1 MQRADLQL
9 LVNQR
14 KPACVLDPALVLC
27 RAQGPLLASRLTQV
41 MEPWLT
47 RSFWQALDASE
58 LLLGRMD
65 HAEADTAAALSPAA
79 LSAWIALREGTEAG
93 AIPFRWVGDRL
104 PESQLQ
110 DTVDIDALDRYEIL
124 AEGLLQRC
132 QPRENQK
139 PGWRTRFDAVGAS
152 LDALVLSAL
161 LDGALLL
168 SPVSPANPAD
178 SEPAPVR
185 AALAAGL
192 RTTQLEPMP
201 AHSLFDAERSFVRQA
216 LAAAG
221 LAAVLEGGPRLAA
234 LHVLVCGDDD
244 TPAAGD
250 EPADPWARA
259 QVWWYLL

>member
-58 LLLGRMD
+58 LLLSHMD
-65 HAEADTAAALSPAA
+65 RAETDIARDPGAALSPAA

-110 DTVDIDALDRYEIL
+110 DGADIDALDRYELL
-124 AEGLLQRC
+124 AEGLMRRAQS
-132 QPRENQK
+132 QDKQK
-139 PGWRTRFDAVGAS
+139 PGWCKRFDAVGAS

-168 SPVSPANPAD
+168 SPAD
-178 SEPAPVR
+178 NDPAPV
-185 AALAAGL
+185 LAARVADL
-192 RTTQLEPMP
+192 RTTQLDPMP
-201 AHSLFDAERSFVRQA
+201 EHSLFGAERSFVRQA

-221 LAAVLEGGPRLAA
+221 LAALLESGPRLAA
-234 LHVLVCGDDD
+234 LHVLLPGEDD
-244 TPAAGD
+244 TPAADD
-250 EPADPWARA
+250 EPVDPWASAR
-259 QVWWYLL
+259 VWWYLL

>member
-65 HAEADTAAALSPAA
+65 RPETDTGIALSPAA

-110 DTVDIDALDRYEIL
+110 DGADIDALDRYELL
-124 AEGLLQRC
+124 AEGLLR
-132 QPRENQK
+132 RGSRHEDQK
-139 PGWRTRFDAVGAS
+139 PGWCTRFDAVGAS
-152 LDALVLSAL
+152 FDALVLSAL

-168 SPVSPANPAD
+168 SPAD
-178 SEPAPVR
+178 NEPAPV
-185 AALAAGL
+185 LAARGAEL
-192 RTTQLEPMP
+192 RTTQLDPMP
-201 AHSLFDAERSFVRQA
+201 EHSLFSAERSFVRQA

-221 LAAVLEGGPRLAA
+221 LAALLESGPRLAA
-234 LHVLVCGDDD
+234 LHVLLSSDDD
-244 TPAAGD
+244 TPDASD

>member
-65 HAEADTAAALSPAA
+65 RAETDTDVTLSPAA
-79 LSAWIALREGTEAG
+79 LSAWIALREGSEAG

-110 DTVDIDALDRYEIL
+110 DATDIDALDRYELL
-124 AEGLLQRC
+124 AEGLLRRG
-132 QPRENQK
+132 PRHEDRK
-139 PGWRTRFDAVGAS
+139 AGWCTRFDAVGAS

-168 SPVSPANPAD
+168 SPAD
-178 SEPAPVR
+178 NGPAPV
-185 AALAAGL
+185 LAARSADL
-192 RTTQLEPMP
+192 RTTQLDPMP
-201 AHSLFDAERSFVRQA
+201 EHSLFSAERSFVRQA

-221 LAAVLEGGPRLAA
+221 LAALLESGPRLAA
-234 LHVLVCGDDD
+234 LHVLLSNDAD
-244 TPAAGD
+244 TPVAGD
-250 EPADPWARA
+250 EPADPWASAR
-259 QVWWYLL
+259 VWWYLL

>member
-1 MQRADLQL
+1 
-9 LVNQR
+9 
-14 KPACVLDPALVLC
+14 
-27 RAQGPLLASRLTQV
+27 LLASRLTQV

-65 HAEADTAAALSPAA
+65 RAETDTGVTLSPAA
-79 LSAWIALREGTEAG
+79 LSAWIALREGSEAG

-110 DTVDIDALDRYEIL
+110 DAADIDALDRYEVL
-124 AEGLLQRC
+124 AEALLRRGQRH
-132 QPRENQK
+132 ENQK
-139 PGWRTRFDAVGAS
+139 PGWCTRFDAVGAS

-168 SPVSPANPAD
+168 SPAD
-178 SEPAPVR
+178 NDPAPVL
-185 AALAAGL
+185 AARGAGL
-192 RTTQLEPMP
+192 RTTQLDPMP
-201 AHSLFDAERSFVRQA
+201 EHSLFGAERSFVRQA

-221 LAAVLEGGPRLAA
+221 LAALLESGPRLAA
-234 LHVLVCGDDD
+234 LHVLLSGDDD
-244 TPAAGD
+244 TPAASD
-250 EPADPWARA
+250 EPADPWAHA

>member
-1 MQRADLQL
+1 MQMQRADLQL

-65 HAEADTAAALSPAA
+65 RAEALVDAGSGAALSPAA
-79 LSAWIALREGTEAG
+79 LASWIALREGTEAG
-93 AIPFRWVGDRL
+93 ALPFRWVGDRL

-110 DTVDIDALDRYEIL
+110 DAADIDALDRYELL
-124 AEGLLQRC
+124 AEGLLRRG
-132 QPRENQK
+132 QPHA
-139 PGWRTRFDAVGAS
+139 PAGWCTRFDAVGAS

-168 SPVSPANPAD
+168 SPAAKA
-178 SEPAPVR
+178 PAPV
-185 AALAAGL
+185 LAAQGADL
-192 RTTQLEPMP
+192 RTTQLDPMP
-201 AHSLFDAERSFVRQA
+201 EHSLFSAERSFVRQA
-216 LAAAG
+216 LASAG
-221 LAAVLEGGPRLAA
+221 LAALLEGGPRLAA
-234 LHVLVCGDDD
+234 LHVLLPGDDD
-244 TPAAGD
+244 MPAASD
-250 EPADPWARA
+250 SLADPWARA